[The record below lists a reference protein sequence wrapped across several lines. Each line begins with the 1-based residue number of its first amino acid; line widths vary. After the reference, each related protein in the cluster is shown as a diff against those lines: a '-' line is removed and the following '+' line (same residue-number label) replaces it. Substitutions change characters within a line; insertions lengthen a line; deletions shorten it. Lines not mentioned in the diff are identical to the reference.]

1 MNEWISLTIFDLIAF
16 YMSLPLHECFDEE
29 ITCIVRWVIAGVKVE
44 RMRVQNL
51 LLQRINERFL
61 HWLYYMFFFL
71 KILLSTKTKQK
82 QKQRQKQK
90 KNPKQNKNSKFKV
103 EAASRFLSRWLL
115 VQSKLHLRLHSIS
128 VSQTFPEGMRPL
140 RLKGLRHLTETNT
153 SLLLRT
159 TFLEVEL
166 VPNEIS
172 NRALGQRLNALA
184 EELVQVLVQKEGKN
198 ATWLDSRELHQASVS
213 PSEKCLPRCAGDMI
227 QKFRRQLFKNLA
239 AELKRFSFASQLREE
254 E

>member
-1 MNEWISLTIFDLIAF
+1 M
-16 YMSLPLHECFDEE
+16 
-29 ITCIVRWVIAGVKVE
+29 
-44 RMRVQNL
+44 QNL

-61 HWLYYMFFFL
+61 YWLYYMFL
-71 KILLSTKTKQK
+71 LCKKILLPTKTKQN
-82 QKQRQKQK
+82 
-90 KNPKQNKNSKFKV
+90 KNDKNTTKRKQNKNSKFKV
-103 EAASRFLSRWLL
+103 EAASHFLSRWLL
-115 VQSKLHLRLHSIS
+115 VQSKLHLRLHNIS

-184 EELVQVLVQKEGKN
+184 EELVQVLVQKEGKMQHDW
-198 ATWLDSRELHQASVS
+198 TRENYIKL
-213 PSEKCLPRCAGDMI
+213 RCH
-227 QKFRRQLFKNLA
+227 R
-239 AELKRFSFASQLREE
+239 LKYDTKIS
-254 E
+254 